1 MKPAALSSLWAAFVR
16 APLRVRAG
24 ALGLRALRRAAQFG
38 TFLWLLDAA
47 FTLASG
53 LPVTLVRSVGW
64 VASLGLTI
72 AVLVPILLALELLLG
87 RSVASLRARA
97 SGVLRPREPVIEQER
112 VAGACAWLLVAAL
125 ILPLA
130 FVLTRSAIIEIARPH
145 FAALVVIAL
154 HITLALLG
162 ALLWSAASALCLA
175 VIVRLAP
182 TWLGAP
188 LRSLRRWLASWL
200 LLGSLLVVALI
211 ALFFETFRLLPW
223 HVMGS
228 LLGALVLTLGCELL
242 APRAPALLRR
252 LFTVPLATVAAV
264 ALVAMALLGSAPD
277 ASRAAS
283 RESLGGE
290 ASYAALGFALDFDRD
305 GYVSVL
311 GGGDCAAFDNR
322 RHPGAIDV
330 PDNRFDEDCDGVD
343 LKRSEML
350 KRPRHDW
357 PVPSAFPK
365 RPSVVLITVDAL
377 AARHLHV
384 MGAKRPIAPELEK
397 LAKAGTLFTSCFAQG
412 PSTRLSFPSIFT
424 SRWDSQIV
432 QRLVGKHPFP
442 IDNRETML
450 AEVLEDA
457 DYDTVAILSEAY
469 FTARRWGS
477 LLQGFSSV
485 VDSPVRVGAGAKH
498 NSVAVTNAAMEKL
511 DRKSGKPLFLWAH
524 YFDAHPPHSQP
535 AGLPKYGTSATD
547 RYDAEVQLVDREI
560 GRLLR
565 AIDKKLGKDTIV
577 IVTGDHGI
585 GFDSPRHRRFNYGYD
600 LSSVV
605 LHVPLIVRAPEVR
618 VQQLDG
624 LVSTM
629 DITPTLTNLLRLRK
643 PLPFEGASLVP
654 ELFEGRLQ
662 RAQWLHHQFY
672 LHERLWD
679 DKDPLETISLRS
691 ERFNLI
697 HNRLTGSFELY
708 DYRADYLETENLAE
722 EPAFADVLKT
732 MKQQLGL
739 ISYDLHAADRSATAA
754 VPAPAKR

>member
-16 APLRVRAG
+16 APARVRAG
-24 ALGLRALRRAAQFG
+24 ALVIDALRRAAQFG
-38 TFLWLLDAA
+38 TFLWLLDVG

-53 LPVTLVRSVGW
+53 VSLTAVRALGW

-72 AVLVPILLALELLLG
+72 LVLVPVLVVLDLILG
-87 RSVASLRARA
+87 RSLASLRARA
-97 SGVLRPREPVIEQER
+97 RDALRTRQPEAERAR
-112 VAGACAWLLVAAL
+112 VAAACAWLTVLAL
-125 ILPLA
+125 MLPLA

-145 FAALVVIAL
+145 FTALVVIAL
-154 HITLALLG
+154 HLVLALLG
-162 ALLWSAASALCLA
+162 ALLFTGANAVCLA
-175 VIVRLAP
+175 IINRLAP
-182 TWLGAP
+182 SVLGAP
-188 LRSLRRWLASWL
+188 VRSLGRFVGSWL
-200 LLGSLLVVALI
+200 LVLALGAIALV

-223 HVMGS
+223 HVLGS
-228 LLGALVLTLGCELL
+228 VLGALGLAVLCELL
-242 APRAPALLRR
+242 ARHLPRVLRG
-252 LFTVPLATVAAV
+252 LGSVLLATAAV
-264 ALVAMALLGSAPD
+264 IGLAAMALLGNMPD
-277 ASRAAS
+277 AARAAS

-290 ASYAALGFALDFDRD
+290 ASYAALAFSLDFDRD

-311 GGGDCAAFDNR
+311 GGGDCAAFDKR

-330 PDNRFDEDCDGVD
+330 PDNRFDEDCDGAD

-357 PVPSAFPK
+357 PIPPSFPR

-377 AARHLHV
+377 AARHLP
-384 MGAKRPIAPELEK
+384 MLGGKRPIAPQLEK
-397 LAKAGTLFTSCFAQG
+397 LAATGTLFTSCFAQG

-424 SRWDSQIV
+424 SRWDSQIA

-442 IDNRETML
+442 IESRETLL

-457 DYDTVAILSEAY
+457 DYETAAILSEAY
-469 FTARRWGS
+469 FTAKRWGT
-477 LLQGFSSV
+477 LLQGFGSV
-485 VDSPVRVGAGAKH
+485 VESPVRASAGGMH
-498 NSVAVTNAAMEKL
+498 NSTAVTDAALQKL

-524 YFDAHPPHSQP
+524 YFDAHPPHVQP
-535 AGLPKYGTSATD
+535 KGITKYGKSLTD

-605 LHVPLIVRAPEVR
+605 LHVPLIVRAPHVR
-618 VQQLDG
+618 VQKLDG

-629 DITPTLTNLLRLRK
+629 DIAPTITNLLRLRK

-654 ELFEGRLQ
+654 ELLEGRMQ

-672 LHERLWD
+672 LHERLWS

-691 ERFNLI
+691 QRFNLI

-708 DYRADYLETENLAE
+708 DYRADYLETQDLAE
-722 EPAFADVLKT
+722 EPAFAGVLKT
-732 MKQQLGL
+732 MKQQLAL
-739 ISYDLHAADRSATAA
+739 ISYDLHAPERTATAA
-754 VPAPAKR
+754 KR